1 MAKIDYLNMDMAGWV
16 SADGSYGCG
25 SVTVFDPDMLSEF
38 QWQVL
43 DNLADSDK
51 QPYIK
56 AVIEKQ
62 DLSQWESDY
71 ESERE

>member
-1 MAKIDYLNMDMAGWV
+1 MAKVVYLDTEMAGWV
-16 SADGSYGCG
+16 SADGSYGYG
-25 SVTVFDPDMLSEF
+25 SITIFDPESLSEF

-51 QPYIK
+51 QEYIR
-56 AVIEKQ
+56 AIIDSQ